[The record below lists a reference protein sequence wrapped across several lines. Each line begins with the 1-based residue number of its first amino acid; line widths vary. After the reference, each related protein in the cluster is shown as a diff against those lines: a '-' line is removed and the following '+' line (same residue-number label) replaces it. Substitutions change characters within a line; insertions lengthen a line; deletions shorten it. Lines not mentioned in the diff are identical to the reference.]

1 MLVVIPGLI
10 ALVGLASLLHFAE
23 IRSTVQHLVE
33 MLSPGPSGKLLT
45 EAAAQG
51 ASGGATAAIVG
62 LVAALIAGM
71 FAVAQVERS
80 ANRLSGLDHD
90 RPTAKRYGLAFLL
103 AIPVGILL
111 SAGVVLI
118 GAGGPVVDGLGL
130 EGGARVVWEVA
141 RWPLGLLVAAAGI
154 MLLLR
159 VAPVRR
165 LGSTR
170 HLMAGTAIA
179 VVLWGVF
186 TGLLSLYFALSNS
199 TSQTYGPAARRDR
212 AVAVGGSHV
221 ARPASRDHGL
231 RRTRTLTG
239 SATRAVRAVPNHRPS
254 RRETSTSIPK
264 HPARCSRVSASSI
277 GPELTRHPSRS
288 SAAWVADGGISS
300 R

>member
-1 MLVVIPGLI
+1 MPTLMEDLTTTLPAAPARSAGEFIRDVVRHFRRADGTSHTRGLAYQVMLVVIPGLI
-10 ALVGLASLLHFAE
+10 ALVGLASMLHIAE
-23 IRSTVQHLVE
+23 VRSTVQHLVE

-62 LVAALIAGM
+62 LVGALIAGM

-90 RPTAKRYGLAFLL
+90 RPTAKHYGLALLL

-141 RWPLGLLVAAAGI
+141 RWPLGLLVAAAAI

-199 TSQTYGPAARRDR
+199 TSQTYGPLL
-212 AVAVGGSHV
+212 AVIALLLWAG
-221 ARPASRDHGL
+221 
-231 RRTRTLTG
+231 
-239 SATRAVRAVPNHRPS
+239 ATSLALHLGITACV
-254 RRETSTSIPK
+254 
-264 HPARCSRVSASSI
+264 
-277 GPELTRHPSRS
+277 ELER
-288 SAAWVADGGISS
+288 
-300 R
+300 

>member
-10 ALVGLASLLHFAE
+10 ALVGLASMLHIAE
-23 IRSTVQHLVE
+23 VRSTVQHLVE

-62 LVAALIAGM
+62 LIGALIAGM

-141 RWPLGLLVAAAGI
+141 RWPLGLLVAGAGI

-199 TSQTYGPAARRDR
+199 TSQTYGPLL
-212 AVAVGGSHV
+212 AVIALLLWAG
-221 ARPASRDHGL
+221 
-231 RRTRTLTG
+231 
-239 SATRAVRAVPNHRPS
+239 ATSLALHLGITACV
-254 RRETSTSIPK
+254 
-264 HPARCSRVSASSI
+264 
-277 GPELTRHPSRS
+277 ELER
-288 SAAWVADGGISS
+288 
-300 R
+300 

>member
-1 MLVVIPGLI
+1 MPTLMEDLTTTLPTAPARSAGAFVKDVVRHFRRADGTSHTRGLAYQVMLVVIPGLI
-10 ALVGLASLLHFAE
+10 ALVGLASMLHIAE
-23 IRSTVQHLVE
+23 VRSTVQHLVE

-62 LVAALIAGM
+62 LIGALVAGM

-90 RPTAKRYGLAFLL
+90 RPTAKRYGLALLL

-130 EGGARVVWEVA
+130 EGGARVIWEVV

-199 TSQTYGPAARRDR
+199 TSQTYGPLL
-212 AVAVGGSHV
+212 AVIALLLWAG
-221 ARPASRDHGL
+221 
-231 RRTRTLTG
+231 
-239 SATRAVRAVPNHRPS
+239 ATSLALHLGITACV
-254 RRETSTSIPK
+254 
-264 HPARCSRVSASSI
+264 
-277 GPELTRHPSRS
+277 ELER
-288 SAAWVADGGISS
+288 
-300 R
+300 

>member
-1 MLVVIPGLI
+1 MPTLMEDLTTTLPAAPGRSAGTFIKDVVRHFRRADGTSHTRGLAYEVMLVVIPGLI
-10 ALVGLASLLHFAE
+10 ALVGLACMLHFAE

-80 ANRLSGLDHD
+80 ANRLSGLGQD

-141 RWPLGLLVAAAGI
+141 RWPLGLLVAGAGI

-179 VVLWGVF
+179 VVLWGVV

-199 TSQTYGPAARRDR
+199 TTQTYGPLL
-212 AVAVGGSHV
+212 AVIALLLWAG
-221 ARPASRDHGL
+221 
-231 RRTRTLTG
+231 
-239 SATRAVRAVPNHRPS
+239 ATSLALHLGITACV
-254 RRETSTSIPK
+254 
-264 HPARCSRVSASSI
+264 
-277 GPELTRHPSRS
+277 ELER
-288 SAAWVADGGISS
+288 
-300 R
+300 

>member
-1 MLVVIPGLI
+1 MPTLMEDLTTTLPAAPVRSAGAFTKDVVRHFRRADGTSHTRGLAYQVMLVVIPGLI
-10 ALVGLASLLHFAE
+10 ALVGLASMLHIAE

-62 LVAALIAGM
+62 LIGALIAGM

-90 RPTAKRYGLAFLL
+90 RPTAKRYGLAFFL

-141 RWPLGLLVAAAGI
+141 RWPLGLLVAGAGI

-199 TSQTYGPAARRDR
+199 TSQTYGPLL
-212 AVAVGGSHV
+212 AVIALLLWAG
-221 ARPASRDHGL
+221 
-231 RRTRTLTG
+231 
-239 SATRAVRAVPNHRPS
+239 ATSLALHLGITACV
-254 RRETSTSIPK
+254 
-264 HPARCSRVSASSI
+264 
-277 GPELTRHPSRS
+277 ELER
-288 SAAWVADGGISS
+288 
-300 R
+300 

>member
-1 MLVVIPGLI
+1 MPTLMEDLTTTLPAAPARSAGTFLKDVVRHFRRADGTSHTRGLAYQVMLVVIPGLI
-10 ALVGLASLLHFAE
+10 ALVGLASMLHIAE

-62 LVAALIAGM
+62 LVGALIAGM

-111 SAGVVLI
+111 SAGVLLI

-130 EGGARVVWEVA
+130 EGGARVVWEVV

-199 TSQTYGPAARRDR
+199 TSQTYGPLL
-212 AVAVGGSHV
+212 AVIALLLWAG
-221 ARPASRDHGL
+221 
-231 RRTRTLTG
+231 
-239 SATRAVRAVPNHRPS
+239 ATSLALHLGITACV
-254 RRETSTSIPK
+254 
-264 HPARCSRVSASSI
+264 
-277 GPELTRHPSRS
+277 ELER
-288 SAAWVADGGISS
+288 
-300 R
+300 

>member
-1 MLVVIPGLI
+1 MPTLMEDLTTTLPAAPARSAGTFLKDVVRHFRRADGTSHTRGLAYQVMLVVIPGLI
-10 ALVGLASLLHFAE
+10 ALVGLASLLHIAE

-62 LVAALIAGM
+62 LVGALVAGM

-80 ANRLSGLDHD
+80 ANRLSGLDQD
-90 RPTAKRYGLAFLL
+90 RPTAKRYGLALLL

-141 RWPLGLLVAAAGI
+141 RWPLGLVVAAAGI

-179 VVLWGVF
+179 VLLWGVF
-186 TGLLSLYFALSNS
+186 TGLLSLYFALSSS
-199 TSQTYGPAARRDR
+199 TSQTYGPLL
-212 AVAVGGSHV
+212 AVIALLLWAG
-221 ARPASRDHGL
+221 
-231 RRTRTLTG
+231 
-239 SATRAVRAVPNHRPS
+239 ATSLALHLGITACV
-254 RRETSTSIPK
+254 
-264 HPARCSRVSASSI
+264 
-277 GPELTRHPSRS
+277 ELER
-288 SAAWVADGGISS
+288 
-300 R
+300 

>member
-1 MLVVIPGLI
+1 MPTLMEDLTTTLPAAPVRSAGAFTKDVVRHFRRADGTSHTRGLAYQIMLVVIPGLI

-62 LVAALIAGM
+62 LAAALIAGM

-111 SAGVVLI
+111 SAGVILI

-130 EGGARVVWEVA
+130 EGGARVIWEVV
-141 RWPLGLLVAAAGI
+141 RWPLGLLVAGAGI

-159 VAPVRR
+159 VAPLRR

-199 TSQTYGPAARRDR
+199 TSQTYGPLL
-212 AVAVGGSHV
+212 AVIALLLWAG
-221 ARPASRDHGL
+221 
-231 RRTRTLTG
+231 
-239 SATRAVRAVPNHRPS
+239 ATSLALHLGITACV
-254 RRETSTSIPK
+254 
-264 HPARCSRVSASSI
+264 
-277 GPELTRHPSRS
+277 ELER
-288 SAAWVADGGISS
+288 
-300 R
+300 

>member
-1 MLVVIPGLI
+1 MPTLMEDLTTTLPAAPVRSPGAFTKDVVRHFRRADGTSLTRGLAYQVMLVVIPGLI
-10 ALVGLASLLHFAE
+10 ALVGLASMLHIAE
-23 IRSTVQHLVE
+23 VRSTVQHLVE

-62 LVAALIAGM
+62 LIGALIAGM

-141 RWPLGLLVAAAGI
+141 RWPLGLLVAGAGI

-199 TSQTYGPAARRDR
+199 TSQTYGPLL
-212 AVAVGGSHV
+212 AVIALLLWAG
-221 ARPASRDHGL
+221 
-231 RRTRTLTG
+231 
-239 SATRAVRAVPNHRPS
+239 ATSLALHLGITACV
-254 RRETSTSIPK
+254 
-264 HPARCSRVSASSI
+264 
-277 GPELTRHPSRS
+277 ELER
-288 SAAWVADGGISS
+288 
-300 R
+300 

>member
-1 MLVVIPGLI
+1 MPTLMEDLTTTLPAAPARSAGEFIRDVVRHFRRADGTSHTRGLAYQVMLVVIPGLI
-10 ALVGLASLLHFAE
+10 ALVGLASMLHIAE
-23 IRSTVQHLVE
+23 VRSTVQHLVE

-62 LVAALIAGM
+62 LVGALIAGM

-80 ANRLSGLDHD
+80 ANRLSGVDHD
-90 RPTAKRYGLAFLL
+90 RPTAKRYGVALLL

-141 RWPLGLLVAAAGI
+141 RWPLGLLVAAAAI

-199 TSQTYGPAARRDR
+199 TSQTYGPLL
-212 AVAVGGSHV
+212 AVIALLLWAG
-221 ARPASRDHGL
+221 
-231 RRTRTLTG
+231 
-239 SATRAVRAVPNHRPS
+239 ATSLALHLGITACV
-254 RRETSTSIPK
+254 
-264 HPARCSRVSASSI
+264 
-277 GPELTRHPSRS
+277 ELER
-288 SAAWVADGGISS
+288 
-300 R
+300 

>member
-1 MLVVIPGLI
+1 MPTLMEDLTTTLPAAPARSAGTFLKDVVRHFRRADGTSHTRGLAYQVMLVVIPGLI
-10 ALVGLASLLHFAE
+10 ALVGLASMLHIAE

-62 LVAALIAGM
+62 LVGALIAGM

-170 HLMAGTAIA
+170 HLMAGTAVA

-199 TSQTYGPAARRDR
+199 TSQTYGPLL
-212 AVAVGGSHV
+212 AVIALLLWAG
-221 ARPASRDHGL
+221 
-231 RRTRTLTG
+231 
-239 SATRAVRAVPNHRPS
+239 ATSLALHLGITACV
-254 RRETSTSIPK
+254 
-264 HPARCSRVSASSI
+264 
-277 GPELTRHPSRS
+277 ELER
-288 SAAWVADGGISS
+288 
-300 R
+300 

>member
-1 MLVVIPGLI
+1 MSTLTEDQTTTLPSAPARSAGRFLKDVVQHFRRADGTSHTRGLAYLVMLAVIPGLI
-10 ALVGLASLLHFAE
+10 ALVGLASMLKVAE
-23 IRSTVQHLVE
+23 IRSTVQHLVQ

-51 ASGGATAAIVG
+51 ASGGTTAAVVG

-80 ANRLSGLDHD
+80 ANRLCGLDRD

-103 AIPVGILL
+103 AIPVGVLL
-111 SAGVVLI
+111 AAGVVLI

-141 RWPLGLLVAAAGI
+141 RWPLGLLVAAAAI
-154 MLLLR
+154 LLLLR
-159 VAPVRR
+159 AAPARR

-179 VVLWGVF
+179 VVLWGAF

-199 TSQTYGPAARRDR
+199 TSQTYGPLL
-212 AVAVGGSHV
+212 AVIALMLWAG
-221 ARPASRDHGL
+221 
-231 RRTRTLTG
+231 
-239 SATRAVRAVPNHRPS
+239 ATSLALHLGITACV
-254 RRETSTSIPK
+254 
-264 HPARCSRVSASSI
+264 
-277 GPELTRHPSRS
+277 ELER
-288 SAAWVADGGISS
+288 
-300 R
+300 

>member
-1 MLVVIPGLI
+1 MPTLMEDLTTTLPAAPARSAGTFLKDVVRHFRRADGTSHTRGLAYQVMLVVIPGLI
-10 ALVGLASLLHFAE
+10 ALVGLASMLHIAE
-23 IRSTVQHLVE
+23 VRSTVQHLVE
-33 MLSPGPSGKLLT
+33 MVSPGPSGKLLT

-51 ASGGATAAIVG
+51 ASGGTTAAIVG
-62 LVAALIAGM
+62 LIGALIAGM

-141 RWPLGLLVAAAGI
+141 RWPLGLLVAGAGI

-199 TSQTYGPAARRDR
+199 TSQTYGPLL
-212 AVAVGGSHV
+212 AVIALLLW
-221 ARPASRDHGL
+221 AGL
-231 RRTRTLTG
+231 
-239 SATRAVRAVPNHRPS
+239 
-254 RRETSTSIPK
+254 TSLALHLGIT
-264 HPARCSRVSASSI
+264 ACV
-277 GPELTRHPSRS
+277 ELER
-288 SAAWVADGGISS
+288 
-300 R
+300 

>member
-1 MLVVIPGLI
+1 MPTLMEDLTTTLPAAPVRSAGAFTKDVVRHFRRADGTSHTRGLAYQIMLVVIPGLI

-130 EGGARVVWEVA
+130 EGGARVVWEVV
-141 RWPLGLLVAAAGI
+141 RWPLGLLVAGAGI

-199 TSQTYGPAARRDR
+199 TSTYGPLL
-212 AVAVGGSHV
+212 AVIALLLWAG
-221 ARPASRDHGL
+221 
-231 RRTRTLTG
+231 
-239 SATRAVRAVPNHRPS
+239 ATSLALHLGITACV
-254 RRETSTSIPK
+254 
-264 HPARCSRVSASSI
+264 
-277 GPELTRHPSRS
+277 ELER
-288 SAAWVADGGISS
+288 
-300 R
+300 

>member
-1 MLVVIPGLI
+1 MPTLMEDLTTTLPAAPVRSPGAFTKDVVRHFRRADGTSHTRGLAYQVMLVVIPGLI
-10 ALVGLASLLHFAE
+10 ALVGLASMLHIAE
-23 IRSTVQHLVE
+23 VRSTVQHLVE

-62 LVAALIAGM
+62 LIGALIAGM

-141 RWPLGLLVAAAGI
+141 RWPLGLLVAGAGI

-159 VAPVRR
+159 VAPIRR

-199 TSQTYGPAARRDR
+199 TSQTYGPLL
-212 AVAVGGSHV
+212 AVIALLLWAG
-221 ARPASRDHGL
+221 
-231 RRTRTLTG
+231 
-239 SATRAVRAVPNHRPS
+239 ATSLALHLGITACV
-254 RRETSTSIPK
+254 
-264 HPARCSRVSASSI
+264 
-277 GPELTRHPSRS
+277 ELER
-288 SAAWVADGGISS
+288 
-300 R
+300 

>member
-1 MLVVIPGLI
+1 MPTLMEDLTTTLPAAPKRSAGAFTKDVVRHFRRADGTSHTRGLAYQIMLVVIPGLI

-23 IRSTVQHLVE
+23 IRSTVQHLGE

-62 LVAALIAGM
+62 LAAALIAGM

-111 SAGVVLI
+111 SAGVLLI

-130 EGGARVVWEVA
+130 EGGARVVWEVV

-199 TSQTYGPAARRDR
+199 TSQTYGPLL
-212 AVAVGGSHV
+212 AVIALLLWAG
-221 ARPASRDHGL
+221 
-231 RRTRTLTG
+231 
-239 SATRAVRAVPNHRPS
+239 ATSLALHLGITACV
-254 RRETSTSIPK
+254 
-264 HPARCSRVSASSI
+264 
-277 GPELTRHPSRS
+277 ELER
-288 SAAWVADGGISS
+288 
-300 R
+300 

>member
-1 MLVVIPGLI
+1 MPTLMEDLTTTLPAAPARSAGEFIKDVVRHFRRADGTSHTRGLAYQVMLVVIPGLI
-10 ALVGLASLLHFAE
+10 ALVGLASMLHIAE
-23 IRSTVQHLVE
+23 VRSTVQHLVE

-90 RPTAKRYGLAFLL
+90 RPTAKRYGLALLL

-141 RWPLGLLVAAAGI
+141 RWPLGLLVAAAAI

-199 TSQTYGPAARRDR
+199 TSQTYGPLL
-212 AVAVGGSHV
+212 AVIALLLWAG
-221 ARPASRDHGL
+221 
-231 RRTRTLTG
+231 
-239 SATRAVRAVPNHRPS
+239 ATSLALHLGITACV
-254 RRETSTSIPK
+254 
-264 HPARCSRVSASSI
+264 
-277 GPELTRHPSRS
+277 ELER
-288 SAAWVADGGISS
+288 
-300 R
+300 

>member
-1 MLVVIPGLI
+1 MPTLMEDLTTTLPAAPARSAGEFIKDVVRHFRRADGTSHTRGLAYQVMLVVIPGLI
-10 ALVGLASLLHFAE
+10 ALVGLASMLHIAE
-23 IRSTVQHLVE
+23 VRSTVQHLVE

-62 LVAALIAGM
+62 LVGALIAGM

-90 RPTAKRYGLAFLL
+90 RPTAKRYGLALLL

-141 RWPLGLLVAAAGI
+141 RWPLGLLVAAAAI

-199 TSQTYGPAARRDR
+199 TSQTYGPLL
-212 AVAVGGSHV
+212 AVIALLLWAG
-221 ARPASRDHGL
+221 
-231 RRTRTLTG
+231 
-239 SATRAVRAVPNHRPS
+239 ATSLALHLGITACV
-254 RRETSTSIPK
+254 
-264 HPARCSRVSASSI
+264 
-277 GPELTRHPSRS
+277 ELER
-288 SAAWVADGGISS
+288 
-300 R
+300 

>member
-1 MLVVIPGLI
+1 MPTLMEDLTTTLPAAPVRSAGAFTKDVIRHFRRADGTSHARGLAYQVMLVVIPGLI
-10 ALVGLASLLHFAE
+10 ALVGLASLLHIAE
-23 IRSTVQHLVE
+23 VRSTVQHLVE

-62 LVAALIAGM
+62 LIGALLAGM

-90 RPTAKRYGLAFLL
+90 RPTVKRYTLAFFL

-111 SAGVVLI
+111 SVGVILI

-130 EGGARVVWEVA
+130 EDGARVVWEVL
-141 RWPLGLLVAAAGI
+141 RWPLGLLVAGAGI

-179 VVLWGVF
+179 VVLWAVF

-199 TSQTYGPAARRDR
+199 TSQTYGPLL
-212 AVAVGGSHV
+212 AVIALLLWAG
-221 ARPASRDHGL
+221 
-231 RRTRTLTG
+231 
-239 SATRAVRAVPNHRPS
+239 ATSLALHLGITACV
-254 RRETSTSIPK
+254 
-264 HPARCSRVSASSI
+264 
-277 GPELTRHPSRS
+277 ELER
-288 SAAWVADGGISS
+288 
-300 R
+300 

>member
-1 MLVVIPGLI
+1 MPTLMEDLTTTLPAAPARSAGTFLKDVVRHFRRADGTSHTRGLAYQVMLVVIPGLI
-10 ALVGLASLLHFAE
+10 ALVGLASMLHIAE

-62 LVAALIAGM
+62 LVGALIAGM

-141 RWPLGLLVAAAGI
+141 RWPLGLLVAGAGI

-199 TSQTYGPAARRDR
+199 TSQTYGPLL
-212 AVAVGGSHV
+212 AVIALLLWAG
-221 ARPASRDHGL
+221 
-231 RRTRTLTG
+231 
-239 SATRAVRAVPNHRPS
+239 ATSLALHLGITACV
-254 RRETSTSIPK
+254 
-264 HPARCSRVSASSI
+264 
-277 GPELTRHPSRS
+277 ELER
-288 SAAWVADGGISS
+288 
-300 R
+300 

>member
-1 MLVVIPGLI
+1 MPTLMEDLTTTLPAAPARSAGTFLKDVVRHFRRADGTSHTRGLAYQVMLVVIPGLI
-10 ALVGLASLLHFAE
+10 ALVGLASMLHIAE

-51 ASGGATAAIVG
+51 ASGGATAAVVG
-62 LVAALIAGM
+62 LVGALIAGM

-111 SAGVVLI
+111 SAGVLLI

-130 EGGARVVWEVA
+130 EGGARVVWEVV

-199 TSQTYGPAARRDR
+199 TSTYGPLL
-212 AVAVGGSHV
+212 AVIALLLWAG
-221 ARPASRDHGL
+221 
-231 RRTRTLTG
+231 
-239 SATRAVRAVPNHRPS
+239 ATSLALHLGITACV
-254 RRETSTSIPK
+254 
-264 HPARCSRVSASSI
+264 
-277 GPELTRHPSRS
+277 ELER
-288 SAAWVADGGISS
+288 
-300 R
+300 

>member
-1 MLVVIPGLI
+1 MPTLMEDLTTTLPAAPVRSPGAFTKDVVRHFRRADGTSHTRGLAYQVMLVVIPGLI
-10 ALVGLASLLHFAE
+10 ALVGLASMLHIAE
-23 IRSTVQHLVE
+23 VRSTVQHLVE

-62 LVAALIAGM
+62 LMGALIAGM

-111 SAGVVLI
+111 LAGVVLI

-141 RWPLGLLVAAAGI
+141 RWPLGLLVAGAGI

-199 TSQTYGPAARRDR
+199 TSQTYGPLL
-212 AVAVGGSHV
+212 AVIALLLWAG
-221 ARPASRDHGL
+221 
-231 RRTRTLTG
+231 
-239 SATRAVRAVPNHRPS
+239 ATSLALHLGITACV
-254 RRETSTSIPK
+254 
-264 HPARCSRVSASSI
+264 
-277 GPELTRHPSRS
+277 ELER
-288 SAAWVADGGISS
+288 
-300 R
+300 

>member
-1 MLVVIPGLI
+1 MPTLMEDLTTTLPAAPVRSAGAFLKDVVRHFRRADGTSHTRGLAYQVMLVVIPGLI
-10 ALVGLASLLHFAE
+10 ALVGLASLLHIAE

-62 LVAALIAGM
+62 LVGALIAGM

-80 ANRLSGLDHD
+80 ANRLSGLDQD

-199 TSQTYGPAARRDR
+199 TSQTYGPLL
-212 AVAVGGSHV
+212 AVIALLLWAG
-221 ARPASRDHGL
+221 
-231 RRTRTLTG
+231 
-239 SATRAVRAVPNHRPS
+239 ATSLALHLGITACV
-254 RRETSTSIPK
+254 
-264 HPARCSRVSASSI
+264 
-277 GPELTRHPSRS
+277 ELER
-288 SAAWVADGGISS
+288 
-300 R
+300 

>member
-1 MLVVIPGLI
+1 MPTLMEDLTTTLPAAPVRSAGAFTKDVVRHFRRADGTSHTRGLAYQIMLVVIPGLI

-62 LVAALIAGM
+62 LAAALIAGM

-111 SAGVVLI
+111 SAGVILI

-130 EGGARVVWEVA
+130 EGGARVVWEVV

-159 VAPVRR
+159 VAPLRR

-199 TSQTYGPAARRDR
+199 TSTYGPLL
-212 AVAVGGSHV
+212 AVIALLLWAG
-221 ARPASRDHGL
+221 
-231 RRTRTLTG
+231 
-239 SATRAVRAVPNHRPS
+239 ATSLALHLGITACV
-254 RRETSTSIPK
+254 
-264 HPARCSRVSASSI
+264 
-277 GPELTRHPSRS
+277 ELER
-288 SAAWVADGGISS
+288 
-300 R
+300 

>member
-1 MLVVIPGLI
+1 MPTLMEDLTTTLPAAPVRSAGTFTKDVVRHFRRADGTSHTRGLAYQVMLVVIPGLI
-10 ALVGLASLLHFAE
+10 ALVGLASMLHIAE
-23 IRSTVQHLVE
+23 VRSTVQHLVE

-80 ANRLSGLDHD
+80 ANRLSGLDQD
-90 RPTAKRYGLAFLL
+90 RPTAKRYGLALLL

-199 TSQTYGPAARRDR
+199 TSQTYGPLL
-212 AVAVGGSHV
+212 AVIALLLWAG
-221 ARPASRDHGL
+221 
-231 RRTRTLTG
+231 
-239 SATRAVRAVPNHRPS
+239 ATSLALHLGITACV
-254 RRETSTSIPK
+254 
-264 HPARCSRVSASSI
+264 
-277 GPELTRHPSRS
+277 ELER
-288 SAAWVADGGISS
+288 
-300 R
+300 

>member
-1 MLVVIPGLI
+1 MPTLMEDLTTTLPAAPARSAGAFIKDVVRHFRRADGTSHTRGLAYQVMLVVIPGLI
-10 ALVGLASLLHFAE
+10 ALVGLASMLHIAE
-23 IRSTVQHLVE
+23 VRSTVQHLVE

-62 LVAALIAGM
+62 LIGALVAGM

-90 RPTAKRYGLAFLL
+90 RPTAKRYGLALLL

-130 EGGARVVWEVA
+130 DGGARVVWEVA

-199 TSQTYGPAARRDR
+199 TSQTYGPLL
-212 AVAVGGSHV
+212 AVIALLLWAG
-221 ARPASRDHGL
+221 
-231 RRTRTLTG
+231 
-239 SATRAVRAVPNHRPS
+239 ATSLALHLGITACV
-254 RRETSTSIPK
+254 
-264 HPARCSRVSASSI
+264 
-277 GPELTRHPSRS
+277 ELER
-288 SAAWVADGGISS
+288 
-300 R
+300 

>member
-1 MLVVIPGLI
+1 MPTLMEDLTTTLPAAPARSAGTFLKDVVRHFRRADGTSHTRGLAYQVMLVVIPGLI
-10 ALVGLASLLHFAE
+10 ALVGLASMLHIAE

-62 LVAALIAGM
+62 LIGALIAGM

-90 RPTAKRYGLAFLL
+90 RPTAKRYGLAFFL

-159 VAPVRR
+159 VAPIRR

-199 TSQTYGPAARRDR
+199 TSQTYGPLL
-212 AVAVGGSHV
+212 AVIALLLWAGATSLALHLGI
-221 ARPASRDHGL
+221 
-231 RRTRTLTG
+231 TG
-239 SATRAVRAVPNHRPS
+239 CV
-254 RRETSTSIPK
+254 
-264 HPARCSRVSASSI
+264 
-277 GPELTRHPSRS
+277 ELER
-288 SAAWVADGGISS
+288 
-300 R
+300 

>member
-1 MLVVIPGLI
+1 MPTLMEDLTTTLPAAPVRSAGAFTKDVVRHFRRADGTSHTRGLAYQIMLVVIPGLI

-62 LVAALIAGM
+62 LAAALIAGM

-130 EGGARVVWEVA
+130 EGGARVVWEVV
-141 RWPLGLLVAAAGI
+141 RWPLGLLVAGAGI

-199 TSQTYGPAARRDR
+199 TSQRTGP
-212 AVAVGGSHV
+212 
-221 ARPASRDHGL
+221 
-231 RRTRTLTG
+231 
-239 SATRAVRAVPNHRPS
+239 
-254 RRETSTSIPK
+254 
-264 HPARCSRVSASSI
+264 CS
-277 GPELTRHPSRS
+277 P
-288 SAAWVADGGISS
+288 
-300 R
+300 

>member
-1 MLVVIPGLI
+1 MPTLMEDLTTTLPAAPARSAGSFLKDVVRHFRRADGTSHTRGLAYQVMLVVIPGLI
-10 ALVGLASLLHFAE
+10 ALVGLASMLHIAE
-23 IRSTVQHLVE
+23 VRSTVQHLVE

-62 LVAALIAGM
+62 LVGALLAGM

-80 ANRLSGLDHD
+80 ANRLMGLDRD
-90 RPTAKRYGLAFLL
+90 RPTAKRYLLAFVL
-103 AIPVGILL
+103 AIPVGLLL
-111 SAGVVLI
+111 SAGVLLI

-141 RWPLGLLVAAAGI
+141 RWPLGLLVAAAAL

-159 VAPVRR
+159 VAPARR

-186 TGLLSLYFALSNS
+186 TGLLSLYFAMSNS
-199 TSQTYGPAARRDR
+199 ADQAYGPLLSVIALLLWA
-212 AVAVGGSHV
+212 G
-221 ARPASRDHGL
+221 
-231 RRTRTLTG
+231 
-239 SATRAVRAVPNHRPS
+239 
-254 RRETSTSIPK
+254 STSLALHLGIT
-264 HPARCSRVSASSI
+264 ACV
-277 GPELTRHPSRS
+277 ELER
-288 SAAWVADGGISS
+288 
-300 R
+300 